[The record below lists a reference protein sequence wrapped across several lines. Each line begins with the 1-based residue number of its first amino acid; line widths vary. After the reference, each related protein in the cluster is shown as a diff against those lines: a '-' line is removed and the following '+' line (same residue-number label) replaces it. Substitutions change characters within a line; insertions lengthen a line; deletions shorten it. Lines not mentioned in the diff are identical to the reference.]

1 MYHRASC
8 WYLIS
13 SINLALT
20 FLASLSN
27 KMIDGT
33 FSNILHH
40 FSQPTLA
47 VFALKVLYTCC
58 IGRRQNMIHEILA
71 DKFTN
76 EVYIFLII
84 QFAIW
89 LIMISYLQLCVIVG
103 HNHLSTSEIIY
114 Q

>member
-1 MYHRASC
+1 
-8 WYLIS
+8 
-13 SINLALT
+13 
-20 FLASLSN
+20 
-27 KMIDGT
+27 
-33 FSNILHH
+33 
-40 FSQPTLA
+40 
-47 VFALKVLYTCC
+47 
-58 IGRRQNMIHEILA
+58 MIHEILA